1 MKREE
6 MRKGKRDGES
16 GRTGMASSAFIIIAP
31 NGIHLDLLNIIENCN
46 VQAWIEF
53 DQKIYY

>member
-1 MKREE
+1 